1 MRTLPL
7 PKSLHFAAR
16 VAAVIAIASAPIAA
30 TAPAFADIAVGSPTS
45 TGEDSN
51 GGPGQRPA
59 TDAWSDPNG
68 DWVSRSDSRPRFDG
82 DWFDHPGNRGHSEGR
97 SGSLPG
103 RWPDLPPQPP
113 FAPFPPRSGS
123 GSGSASGSF

>member
-7 PKSLHFAAR
+7 TKSLHIAAR
-16 VAAVIAIASAPIAA
+16 VAAIIAIASAPIAT
-30 TAPAFADIAVGSPTS
+30 TAPAFADISVDSPTS
-45 TGEDSN
+45 TGEDSH
-51 GGPGQRPA
+51 GRPDQRPA
-59 TDAWSDPNG
+59 TDAWSDPSG
-68 DWVSRSDSRPRFDG
+68 DWVSRG
-82 DWFDHPGNRGHSEGR
+82 DRNRGHSEGR

-103 RWPDLPPQPP
+103 GWPGLPPQPP